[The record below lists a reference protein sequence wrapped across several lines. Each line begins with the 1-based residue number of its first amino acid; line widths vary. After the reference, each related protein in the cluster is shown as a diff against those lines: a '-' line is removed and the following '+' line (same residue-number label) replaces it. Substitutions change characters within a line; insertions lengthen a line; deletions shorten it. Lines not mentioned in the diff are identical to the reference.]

1 MKTRLLGGIAAL
13 VVAIIG
19 TVMLVFYVQGADKR
33 ALANTETEDVY
44 VVQKEIPAGTPTAK
58 FGDSVIKKS
67 VPKAAIAADSVS
79 NLGDLGSKV
88 SSIDFKPGEQL
99 LATRMVDPNSLAG
112 PGRVEVPTGLQEVTV
127 RLPIERVVG
136 GHVAAGDTVGMMLS
150 FKADDKT
157 GAPDQTSFTFHKVL
171 VTAVQDASGA
181 ISDNS
186 GSAPQASGGSLNANK
201 TAGANGG
208 YLVTV
213 ARSAV
218 DVQKIVY
225 AAEFGTVYLSK
236 EPSDAVAGATGTIDR
251 GSVFK

>member
-44 VVQKEIPAGTPTAK
+44 VIQKEISAGTPTAG
-58 FGDSVIKKS
+58 FGDSVVKKS
-67 VPKAAIAADSVS
+67 VPKSAIAADSVT

-88 SSIDFKPGEQL
+88 SSIDFMPGEQL
-99 LATRMVDPNSLAG
+99 LATRMVDPTSLAG
-112 PGRVEVPTGLQEVTV
+112 PGRVEVPAGLQEVTLK
-127 RLPIERVVG
+127 LPIERAVG
-136 GHVAAGDTVGMMLS
+136 GTVKAGDTVGVMLS
-150 FKADDKT
+150 FKADDKSSS
-157 GAPDQTSFTFHKVL
+157 PDQTNFTFHKVL
-171 VTAVQDASGA
+171 VTAVQDANGTIA
-181 ISDNS
+181 DNS
-186 GSAPQASGGSLNANK
+186 SSTSQASSGSLNANK
-201 TAGANGG
+201 TAGSGSG

-225 AAEFGTVYLSK
+225 AVEFGTIYLSK
-236 EPSDAVAGATGTIDR
+236 EPSGAAAGATGVIDR

>member
-33 ALANTETEDVY
+33 ALANTETQDVY
-44 VVQKEIPAGTPTAK
+44 VIQKEIPSGTPTAK
-58 FGDSVIKKS
+58 FGDSVIKKA
-67 VPKAAIAADSVS
+67 VPKSAVAADSVTS
-79 NLGDLGSKV
+79 LSDLGSKV
-88 SSIDFKPGEQL
+88 SSIEFMPGEQL
-99 LATRMVDPNSLAG
+99 LASRMVDPNSLAG

-127 RLPIERVVG
+127 KLPIERVVG
-136 GHVAAGDTVGMMLS
+136 GHLAAGDTVGMMLS
-150 FKADDKT
+150 FKADDK
-157 GAPDQTSFTFHKVL
+157 ANVPDQTSFTFNKVL
-171 VTAVQDASGA
+171 VTAVQDSSGA
-181 ISDNS
+181 ISDNN
-186 GSAPQASGGSLNANK
+186 GSASQTGGGSLNSNK
-201 TAGANGG
+201 ASGQSGG

-225 AAEFGTVYLSK
+225 AAEFGAIYLSK
-236 EPSDAVAGATGTIDR
+236 EPSDALVGATGVIDR

>member
-19 TVMLVFYVQGADKR
+19 TVMLVIYVQGADKR

-58 FGDSVIKKS
+58 FGDSILKKA
-67 VPKAAIAADSVS
+67 VPKAAIATDTVT

-88 SSIDFKPGEQL
+88 SSIDFMPGEQL
-99 LATRMVDPNSLAG
+99 LASRMVDPTSLAG
-112 PGRVEVPTGLQEVTV
+112 PGRVQVPAGLQEVTLK
-127 RLPIERVVG
+127 LPIERVVG
-136 GHVAAGDTVGMMLS
+136 GTIKAGDTVGLMLS
-150 FKADDKT
+150 FKADDKAS
-157 GAPDQTSFTFHKVL
+157 APDQTSFTFHKVL
-171 VTAVQDASGA
+171 VTAVQDASGTIA
-181 ISDNS
+181 DNS
-186 GSAPQASGGSLNANK
+186 SSASQGTGGALNSNKASGQ
-201 TAGANGG
+201 NGG

-225 AAEFGTVYLSK
+225 AVEFGTIYLSK
-236 EPSDAVAGATGTIDR
+236 ESSDATAGATSIMDR